1 MDNPTP
7 SFGKL
12 YFADFN
18 IKGATQMVIGSLL
31 FQGITYFGFEKQ
43 FYPPLVASLAA
54 LTMIGII
61 WLIYRYNLITTTFR
75 EGITVRARV
84 TDTETIVTST
94 EKGGR
99 RRSYYAKIAYTVGG
113 ESYEPRLRL
122 PGEPIFYGIEEGGDV
137 DIILRE
143 EKPKTFFIKSIYLN

>member
-1 MDNPTP
+1 MI
-7 SFGKL
+7 F
-12 YFADFN
+12 
-18 IKGATQMVIGSLL
+18 GSLL

-54 LTMIGII
+54 LTVIGII

-75 EGITVRARV
+75 EGITVHARV
-84 TDTETIVTST
+84 LDTETMVSRN
-94 EKGGR
+94 ENGSR
-99 RRSYYAKIAYTVGG
+99 RRSYYIKISYNVGN
-113 ESYEPRLRL
+113 EAFETRMHL
-122 PGEPIFYGIEEGGDV
+122 PNDPIFYGIEEGRET